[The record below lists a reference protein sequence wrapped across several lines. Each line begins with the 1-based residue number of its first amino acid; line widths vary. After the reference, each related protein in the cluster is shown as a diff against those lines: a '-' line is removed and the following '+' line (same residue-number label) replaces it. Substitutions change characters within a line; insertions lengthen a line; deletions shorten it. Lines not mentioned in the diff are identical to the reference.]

1 MKTMQKKKVP
11 SLLLFA
17 FAGMIL
23 GGCSKDESFQQV
35 EDGSVIVSMKNDTFT
50 PLNTMIVQGGTV
62 TWVNDDNKS
71 HTIVSQEGAFNST
84 TMAPGARF
92 TVRFSETGN
101 YNYRCVDHP
110 GIASVL
116 VVTK

>member
-1 MKTMQKKKVP
+1 MQKKNVP
-11 SLLLFA
+11 GLLLFA
-17 FAGMIL
+17 FAGMVL

-35 EDGSVIVSMKNDTFT
+35 EDGSVIVTMKNDTFS

-71 HTIVSQEGAFNST
+71 HTIVSQDGAFST
-84 TMAPGARF
+84 TPMAPGARF
-92 TVRFSETGN
+92 TFRFTETGN
-101 YNYRCVDHP
+101 YNYRCLDHA